1 MREVTI
7 SPKTA
12 FRLIQWL
19 SQDNDADARALVNL
33 LSREALGDIK
43 AEEKLGTHDHTDGIT
58 RQKIA
63 NALGMDWGAATTT
76 DAIVKFIMDNC
87 TRGAMQTIKELR
99 RDLQKEEEVSKYL
112 RDCLQQI
119 GRALNQTNLT
129 PASVTETA
137 LVYIK
142 EKESTEHP
150 DTFKV
155 NSIRLALGAPH
166 HKFTDVIGRIRD
178 IVEQDVHVGPVRSLH
193 QFDAEY
199 KLNKV
204 EAFLIDPTKLYT
216 ACDTNQTHMRVWSIA
231 CQLMEIIKGKG
242 AVYAAADPAVLAA
255 QKAADEASDPLRMAE
270 AKVSELE
277 AKLAVSNR
285 KLSDIKDV
293 LNSNARSANS
303 DWARIGEILG

>member
-7 SPKTA
+7 SLKTT
-12 FRLIQWL
+12 FRLMKEL
-19 SQDNDADARALVNL
+19 SGLPSTDERIGLVNL

-43 AEEKLGTHDHTDGIT
+43 AEEKCLPGLTEEQQLESQT
-58 RQKIA
+58 RQRIA
-63 NALGMDWGAATTT
+63 NALGMTWGSSMRV
-76 DAIVKFIMDNC
+76 DDIVKFINDNC
-87 TRGAMQTIKELR
+87 TKGAMQTIKELR
-99 RDLQKEEEVSKYL
+99 RDQQKEEEVSKYL

-142 EKESTEHP
+142 EKESSEHS
-150 DTFKV
+150 DTYKV
-155 NSIRLALGAPH
+155 NSIRMALGNMSG
-166 HKFTDVIGRIRD
+166 HKYPDVLNRIKD

-216 ACDTNQTHMRVWSIA
+216 ACDTNQTHMRVWGIA
-231 CQLMEIIKGKG
+231 CQLMDIIKGDK
-242 AVYAAADPAVLAA
+242 AVCAPA
-255 QKAADEASDPLRMAE
+255 QKAADSASDPVRYFE

-277 AKLAVSNR
+277 AKLAH
-285 KLSDIKDV
+285 
-293 LNSNARSANS
+293 ANS
-303 DWARIGEILG
+303 LVQDIRNVMFDPNMGGGTQLLRVRELLK